1 MDNLKRGGR
10 RSGAGRPKGTGK
22 FGEPTV
28 PVRVPVSLVQEVAAF
43 VDLKGR
49 ALPLYGGTVRAG
61 APTFADDHIEDRIDL
76 HDYVV
81 RHPQAT
87 FFVRVQGDS
96 MINAGI
102 HEGDIL
108 VVDRSMEAR
117 EGSIVIAVLDGELTV
132 KRLRRKNNVVELVPE
147 NDRYPVIKV
156 GAEQEFRIWGVVT
169 TVVHNV

>member
-1 MDNLKRGGR
+1 M
-10 RSGAGRPKGTGK
+10 GAGRPKGTGK

-28 PVRVPVSLVQEVAAF
+28 PVRVPVSLVQDVNLLVE
-43 VDLKGR
+43 LKGR
-49 ALPLYGGTVRAG
+49 SLPLYSSAVRAG
-61 APTFADDHIEDRIDL
+61 MPTAADDHIEDRIDL

-108 VVDRSMEAR
+108 VVDRSLEAR

-132 KRLRRKNNVVELVPE
+132 KRLKRKGNVVQLVPE
-147 NDRYPVIKV
+147 NDRYPVITV

-169 TVVHNV
+169 TVVHSV

>member
-1 MDNLKRGGR
+1 M
-10 RSGAGRPKGTGK
+10 GAGRPKGTGK

-28 PVRVPVSLVQEVAAF
+28 PVRVPASLVEEVNLL
-43 VDLKGR
+43 VELKGR
-49 ALPLYGGTVRAG
+49 SLPLYSSAVRAG
-61 APTFADDHIEDRIDL
+61 MPTAADDHVEDRIDL

-108 VVDRSMEAR
+108 VVDRSLEAR

-132 KRLRRKNNVVELVPE
+132 KRLRRKNNKVELVPE
-147 NDRYPVIKV
+147 NDRYPVITV
-156 GAEQEFRIWGVVT
+156 GPEQEFRIWGVVT
-169 TVVHNV
+169 TVVHQV